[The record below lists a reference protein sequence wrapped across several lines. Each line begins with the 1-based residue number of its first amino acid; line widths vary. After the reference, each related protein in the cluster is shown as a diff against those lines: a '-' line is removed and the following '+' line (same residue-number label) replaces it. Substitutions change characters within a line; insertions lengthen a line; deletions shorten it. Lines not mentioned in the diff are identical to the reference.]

1 MRRMAIPS
9 LVSSVM
15 VTLAGTAIPS
25 TARAESLVQPQ
36 DSNSYRREELATTT
50 TQAVDDRPNSD
61 RLITQLF
68 YPAVGDGQTF
78 RVIGKGRATGAADT
92 ARVEF
97 KFSSNTPSEEPP
109 EGTTSQFELQATPLT
124 KESFKPIVDALVGI
138 GVPANA
144 IEVKISES
152 RRNAL
157 PFPFPSSETGGAQV
171 VVNLDQPVRERVDR
185 VVTVVNQAA
194 SKSNKLSVD
203 SVGVQ
208 YSVKDC
214 RALERAAYQAAMKD
228 AQERARAIADAIGAE
243 LGKVPSVAEPFYD
256 VFLSRCSSGGNFPF
270 GENTPSYEPNAP
282 AEVEVKKD
290 IFVSFPVK

>member
-1 MRRMAIPS
+1 MKRMAIPS
-9 LVSSVM
+9 LVSVVM

-36 DSNSYRREELATTT
+36 GSNSYRREELATTR
-50 TQAVDDRPNSD
+50 TQAVDDLPNSD

-78 RVIGKGRATGAADT
+78 RVIGKGRATAAADT
-92 ARVEF
+92 ARIEF
-97 KFSSNTPSEEPP
+97 KFSSNTPSKEPP

-144 IEVKISES
+144 IE
-152 RRNAL
+152 L
-157 PFPFPSSETGGAQV
+157 
-171 VVNLDQPVRERVDR
+171 
-185 VVTVVNQAA
+185 
-194 SKSNKLSVD
+194 
-203 SVGVQ
+203 
-208 YSVKDC
+208 KDC

-270 GENTPSYEPNAP
+270 GESTHS
-282 AEVEVKKD
+282 
-290 IFVSFPVK
+290 